1 MAMVTVP
8 MHVRTT
14 YFRFF
19 VLLAAVGL
27 FCVANTA
34 QATEISS
41 VDVVDVTATS
51 STISWETDIEA
62 DGTINYG
69 LTPNLGIARY
79 PYFDETEHSL
89 TLTDLLPSTTY
100 YFRITSSDVDGNRSA
115 ASGYTFTTS
124 NAQSTASTAKI
135 VDSEEKAITERII
148 SELDKVATP
157 EAIVA
162 IAEKVEQVAQDILK
176 PPAIVGKPNV
186 VVEENTA
193 TISWTTDRKSNSFV
207 HLVTDEEYGGTSDSY
222 NVHQGDPDEQ
232 VLAHVIEV
240 IGLEP
245 STLYH
250 FSVSSE
256 DSLGLRG
263 ETEDNTFRTKS
274 ILPEIR
280 NITVSRVQ
288 ETSAVVSWT
297 TGGVLAKGVVEFTNT
312 RTNATRSSGNPI
324 YATTHSV
331 LLADLEFGTRYS
343 AVIISTNQD
352 GEQVESLPFTFVTV
366 RDIVD
371 PEISKVNNEST
382 LFPGE
387 DTKIQTIISWETD
400 EPATC
405 QVFYGQGVILG
416 EDEEGEALPPELNP
430 LREHTQVV
438 VGFAPATVYKFWM
451 RCRDVA
457 QNEARSEDF
466 VLITPIKEKNIIDI
480 ILENFQGTFGWIN
493 NIGG

>member
-1 MAMVTVP
+1 
-8 MHVRTT
+8 MHERTT
-14 YFRFF
+14 THVYVF
-19 VLLAAVGL
+19 LLLTFAAL
-27 FCVANTA
+27 ILTA
-34 QATEISS
+34 GEVRATEIS
-41 VDVVDVTATS
+41 DVQVTSITATS
-51 STISWETDIEA
+51 SIIEWETDIEA
-62 DGTINYG
+62 DATINYG
-69 LTPNLGIARY
+69 LTPNLGVARY
-79 PYFDETEHSL
+79 PLFDKTEHSL
-89 TLTDLLPSTTY
+89 KLEDLLPATTY
-100 YFRITSSDVDGNRSA
+100 YFRVTSSDADGNRSA
-115 ASGYTFTTS
+115 SSGYVFTTS
-124 NAQSTASTAKI
+124 SAQSTASTAKI
-135 VDSEEKAITERII
+135 VDVEEKAVTEQII
-148 SELDKVATP
+148 ASLDKVTSA

-176 PPAIVGKPNV
+176 PPAIVGAPNV
-186 VVEENTA
+186 IVEENTA
-193 TISWTTDRKSNSFV
+193 IITWTTDRASNSMV
-207 HLVTDEEYGGTSDSY
+207 HLASDDEYVSGSSDSY
-222 NVHQGDPDEQ
+222 GIHQGDPDER
-232 VLAHVIEV
+232 VLAHRVEV
-240 IGLEP
+240 IGLDP

-256 DSLGLRG
+256 DDLGLRG
-263 ETEDNTFRTKS
+263 ETDDRTFRTKS
-274 ILPEIR
+274 ILPEIG

-324 YATTHSV
+324 YATSHSV

-343 AVIISTNQD
+343 AVIISTNED
-352 GEQVESLPFTFVTV
+352 GEQVESQPFTFVTV
-366 RDIVD
+366 RDVVE
-371 PEISKVNNEST
+371 PQISKVNNEST
-382 LFPGE
+382 LYPGE

-405 QVFYGQGVILG
+405 QVFYNQGVVLG
-416 EDEEGEALPPELNP
+416 DGEEGEALPPELNP

-466 VLITPIKEKNIIDI
+466 VLITPIKEKNIVDI
-480 ILENFQGTFGWIN
+480 ILENFQGTFGWLN